1 MARPW
6 RPLLSAS
13 WAAPLSPE
21 AEEGEQIICGQ
32 ADCPWQGSCMMGW
45 KAATLLCGREPHRQP
60 LFPVYYWEFPPL
72 GKGKEPFTFSGKAL
86 QPPATRPL
94 ESSVKTMA
102 AYWFHLSVP
111 SSTSDVRK
119 WVISVGRFTAAIV
132 GQMLHAKIVVFS
144 RIWPATVCVSSYAP
158 KNNFDF

>member
-1 MARPW
+1 MKAFAFSFLGSSTESRGW
-6 RPLLSAS
+6 RGGADYLWTGWLS
-13 WAAPLSPE
+13 LTRVLHDGL
-21 AEEGEQIICGQ
+21 EGCNITVR
-32 ADCPWQGSCMMGW
+32 QGATP
-45 KAATLLCGREPHRQP
+45 AATLSGLLLR
-60 LFPVYYWEFPPL
+60 VSFPP